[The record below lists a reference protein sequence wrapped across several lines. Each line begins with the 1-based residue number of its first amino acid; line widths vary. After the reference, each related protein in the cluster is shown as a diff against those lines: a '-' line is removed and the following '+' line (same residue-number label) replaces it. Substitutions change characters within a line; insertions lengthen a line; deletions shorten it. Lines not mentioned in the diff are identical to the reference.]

1 MATPIGPTAATP
13 PSVVSGT
20 TATTAA
26 STAASASG
34 LEKDTIAGNFQTFLT
49 LLTTQLKNQNP
60 LDPLDTNQ
68 FTAQLVQFAQ
78 VEQQLKSNTQLGT
91 LVSLQQTAQ
100 NTAAL
105 TFVGQKV
112 DVAGTTT
119 PLTNRPATSPMTAP
133 KPPPA
138 TITIHT
144 ATVQPAFR
152 V

>member
-1 MATPIGPTAATP
+1 MATIGPTAATT

-34 LEKDTIAGNFQTFLT
+34 LEKDTIAGNFQNFLT
-49 LLTTQLKNQNP
+49 LLTTQLKNQSP

-78 VEQQLKSNTQLGT
+78 VEQQLKANTQLTT
-91 LVSLQQTAQ
+91 LVTLQQTAQ

-105 TFVGQKV
+105 NFVGQKV
-112 DVAGTTT
+112 DVTGSTT
-119 PLTNRPATSPMTAP
+119 
-133 KPPPA
+133 
-138 TITIHT
+138 
-144 ATVQPAFR
+144 
-152 V
+152 